1 MATRRWIRDPLALA
15 VSALASYRLTRLM
28 TTDHLPPAEK
38 ARTWLEERTPGNY
51 AVLWTCPWCFSFW
64 TSAAIVAVGEIAERK
79 GRRNT
84 FLLALMPWAL
94 STVAGMIAEREIG

>member
-38 ARTWLEERTPGNY
+38 ARTWLEEKTPGNY
-51 AVLWTCPWCFSFW
+51 AVLWTCPWCFGAWVSLGV
-64 TSAAIVAVGEIAERK
+64 TLAAEVADRK
-79 GRRNT
+79 GRPDV
-84 FLLALMPWAL
+84 FLLAAMPWAL
-94 STVAGMIAEREIG
+94 STVAGMIAEREIS